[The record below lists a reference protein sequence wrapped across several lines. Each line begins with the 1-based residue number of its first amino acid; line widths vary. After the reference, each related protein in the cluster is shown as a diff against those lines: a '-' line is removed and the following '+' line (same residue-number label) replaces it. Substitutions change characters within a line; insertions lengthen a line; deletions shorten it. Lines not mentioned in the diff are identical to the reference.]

1 MMVVCLMTNVQSQ
14 KLRSITFTSGSIKDL
29 APEYE
34 VVKIRG
40 SVSIHQEVQ
49 LKKSHLTD
57 IVHFTPKLRCIISK
71 TPGHAS

>member
-1 MMVVCLMTNVQSQ
+1 MVVCLMTNVQSQ

-40 SVSIHQEVQ
+40 SVSIHQDVQ
-49 LKKSHLTD
+49 FKKNH
-57 IVHFTPKLRCIISK
+57 ISRI
-71 TPGHAS
+71 

>member
-40 SVSIHQEVQ
+40 SVSIHQDV
-49 LKKSHLTD
+49 LFKKNH
-57 IVHFTPKLRCIISK
+57 ISRI
-71 TPGHAS
+71 